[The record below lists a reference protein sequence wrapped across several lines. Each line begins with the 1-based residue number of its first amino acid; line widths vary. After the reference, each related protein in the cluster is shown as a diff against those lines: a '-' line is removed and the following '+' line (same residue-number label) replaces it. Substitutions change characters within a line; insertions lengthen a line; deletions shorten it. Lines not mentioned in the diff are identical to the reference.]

1 MAAARAQALAQLEAT
16 RQHPSGQA
24 APASGA
30 LGAVKGPRGTY
41 ETSTSGPSFGHILH
55 QDGRPLRVSGP
66 PLPPGHPQSAPMSRE
81 VGGQA
86 PFVRIP
92 FGVPLGASIPRP
104 LFVMR
109 NSAGVGMGV
118 GLGGPTGVQNM
129 AAQSVPSAGQQFI
142 RVPSGEGRRKDDRSA
157 YVETIE
163 DVGFILLSVDF
174 LWMAAY
180 PSRNKLLL

>member
-16 RQHPSGQA
+16 RQSPGGHMTPGN
-24 APASGA
+24 
-30 LGAVKGPRGTY
+30 GAVAPNKGPRGTY

-66 PLPPGHPQSAPMSRE
+66 PLPPGHPQSAPMSSE
-81 VGGQA
+81 PGGQA

-118 GLGGPTGVQNM
+118 GLGGPTGVQNR
-129 AAQSVPSAGQQFI
+129 AAQSVPSAAQHYMAPPQ
-142 RVPSGEGRRKDDRSA
+142 GEAKRKDDRSA

-163 DVGFILLSVDF
+163 DVGIDSYGR
-174 LWMAAY
+174 ATTGTQY
-180 PSRNKLLL
+180 SG